1 MHNNLTQW
9 KFSSLPEIRS
19 KIPYVIYSKTIHPD
33 WKSQKKKKKKKIA
46 CTAEPLYIRKT
57 VLWAAELMRPGFLW
71 VVSNGQIPRCLKRCK
86 LLFSHIEV
94 LTLQYGFAFN
104 ISLPKALGRG
114 RTGKAQQQSRF
125 PVSSCLF
132 SGYWQ
137 DSSMRVALG
146 TIWPTKITSGRSE
159 MIDRQRDIT

>member
-1 MHNNLTQW
+1 MEHTLHERTASIAQ
-9 KFSSLPEIRS
+9 LVVQGMGVLEIS
-19 KIPYVIYSKTIHPD
+19 NAQQFNSVEVFFTAGNQVQNTLCHIPQHYTPRLKVSE
-33 WKSQKKKKKKKIA
+33 KKKKFA

-132 SGYWQ
+132 SGY
-137 DSSMRVALG
+137 
-146 TIWPTKITSGRSE
+146 
-159 MIDRQRDIT
+159 